1 MKKAIALFIAAGL
14 PAALMIAYR
23 MHQTSGFAAVEL
35 IVYPLVF
42 AHVLY
47 DGLQVGLLL
56 MH

>member
-1 MKKAIALFIAAGL
+1 MLQACL